1 MSFTRRCAL
10 WEHRASIAER
20 EMSLA
25 KCGCFQLTSEAC
37 YKYSNGAHC
46 APLHSGTQTDVI
58 VNSDSTWIYFRSH
71 KCSRARLH
79 YWMIIANVFLS
90 YNYHLCYCCCW
101 DEFFRCQPYFLR
113 RDYCA
118 VFCGAQADRL
128 TDRSAARRSYQ
139 LHLEAKQN
147 LHGDCSTSSTRAFCS
162 SGTVS
167 PVLLTN
173 KHTALNSWNSK
184 LSLEQGG
191 QKIEGHITDWG

>member
-20 EMSLA
+20 EMSLT

-58 VNSDSTWIYFRSH
+58 VNSDSTWIYFRSVREPG
-71 KCSRARLH
+71 SITEWSSPMFSYL
-79 YWMIIANVFLS
+79 IITIFVTVVAGMNFSDVSHIFWEGTIVLYS
-90 YNYHLCYCCCW
+90 V
-101 DEFFRCQPYFLR
+101 EPP
-113 RDYCA
+113 
-118 VFCGAQADRL
+118 L
-128 TDRSAARRSYQ
+128 TDWVTDLQRDDHTNSISRPNKISMVT
-139 LHLEAKQN
+139 
-147 LHGDCSTSSTRAFCS
+147 SSSTRAFCS

-173 KHTALNSWNSK
+173 KQTYCP
-184 LSLEQGG
+184 
-191 QKIEGHITDWG
+191 